1 MYLLSI
7 IIIFFVYVILRDAIG
22 DFLST
27 ETKEDKIKDTDKD
40 KDKDKDKNKIK
51 ILDEKHVNFNVY
63 TTKKDAVINHYPG
76 KIMIKEDHNVV
87 INSDSENILMEKD
100 KIYTLDDDFSVE
112 IINLSGD
119 NIIYYYI

>member
-40 KDKDKDKNKIK
+40 KDKDKDKNDLI
-51 ILDEKHVNFNVY
+51 
-63 TTKKDAVINHYPG
+63 
-76 KIMIKEDHNVV
+76 
-87 INSDSENILMEKD
+87 
-100 KIYTLDDDFSVE
+100 
-112 IINLSGD
+112 
-119 NIIYYYI
+119 

>member
-27 ETKEDKIKDTDKD
+27 ETKED
-40 KDKDKDKNKIK
+40 KIK